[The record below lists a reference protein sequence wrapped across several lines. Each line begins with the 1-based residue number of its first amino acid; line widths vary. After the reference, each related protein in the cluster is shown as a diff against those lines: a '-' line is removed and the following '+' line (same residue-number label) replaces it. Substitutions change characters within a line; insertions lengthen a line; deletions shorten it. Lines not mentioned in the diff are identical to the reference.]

1 MRSVQDTYLSLLRW
15 DSPFHI
21 LLICGL
27 VLALISPVS
36 EELAALMLFLGMI
49 LRTRSCGIR
58 PSVMPPGL
66 GRAFILLVPLWPAL
80 VAVDDLWSWM
90 QRVGFGPVFR
100 VSVTAVLFAVSWI
113 PFLELTTAFSGP
125 LLIGAASASALLR
138 ERGSGYWYLV
148 PSMVPI
154 GIVGA
159 SW

>member
-1 MRSVQDTYLSLLRW
+1 
-15 DSPFHI
+15 
-21 LLICGL
+21 
-27 VLALISPVS
+27 
-36 EELAALMLFLGMI
+36 
-49 LRTRSCGIR
+49 
-58 PSVMPPGL
+58 MPLGL